1 MNTCIQ
7 KRILNFHLDSFGMVH
22 HGRYLELFEEGRWDY
37 CWRNGLIDEFHK
49 GEIYHVVAN
58 ITIDYRK
65 KAGFG
70 DMVTIETALHKTTGR
85 SVIFRQSASRKGT
98 VLACADVTN
107 VFLHRA
113 DGTSVTVADMALFWN
128 DLQEAT
134 A

>member
-22 HGRYLELFEEGRWDY
+22 HGRFLELFEEGRWDY
-37 CWRNGLIDEFHK
+37 CLRNGLVDEFRK
-49 GEIYHVVAN
+49 RGIYHVVAN

-70 DMVTIETALHKTTGR
+70 DIVMIETALHKATGR
-85 SVIFRQSASRKGT
+85 SVIFRQNASREGT
-98 VLACADVTN
+98 VLACTDVTN

-113 DGTSVTVADMALFWN
+113 DGAPVTVTDMAIFWN
-128 DLQEAT
+128 DIKEAG